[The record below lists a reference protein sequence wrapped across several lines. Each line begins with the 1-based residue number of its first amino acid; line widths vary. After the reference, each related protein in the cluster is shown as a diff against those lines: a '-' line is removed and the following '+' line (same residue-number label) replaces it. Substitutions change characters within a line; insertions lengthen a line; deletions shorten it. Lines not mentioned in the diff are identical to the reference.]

1 MSDLGNKEIMAEN
14 IQYYMDLNNK
24 SRRDVCN
31 DLGLVYST
39 FSDWVNGN
47 KYPRID
53 KIELMANYFGISKAE
68 LVERRD
74 RSDQLSKK
82 NERDIQKRLQSILD
96 DINEDGMAMFNG
108 DSEMDEETKALL
120 RASIE
125 TSVRLA
131 KIRAKEKFTPKK
143 HK

>member
-39 FSDWVNGN
+39 FADWVNGK

-53 KIELMANYFGISKAE
+53 KIELMANYFGISKAD
-68 LVERRD
+68 LVEKRD
-74 RSDQLSKK
+74 KSNQLSKR
-82 NERDIQKRLQSILD
+82 NERDIQKRIQSILD
-96 DINEDGMAMFNG
+96 DMNSDGMAMYNG
-108 DSEMDEETKALL
+108 ESEIDEETKALL
-120 RASIE
+120 RASLE
-125 TSVRLA
+125 SSVRLA